1 MKQIYFGRYVSGK
14 IYKERMMRMR
24 LMTNSEQEP
33 KGIERLYYLAGD
45 IFWFIGYTFAPRAR
59 SYEEAVL
66 QGLQGWP
73 AFLPYPQAL
82 DMARIMYYFSLLSP
96 IFKWSAVIHATWEII
111 LFMAI
116 FVGMILKWAGWS
128 EIMLNNLFYCL
139 LLICPSLNTLS
150 IITEASLRAYR
161 RIPQIRAQIRAQR
174 EESRR
179 IRLEIERYSSILEG
193 WRREGYNVSDLKK
206 ALDDMRSIFAD
217 EHVRHR
223 VKDMFKEYESKIS
236 KLKALEAEL
245 NSLLSSARSIGLDFS
260 DSISSI
266 REMLR
271 DPSKLDEVES
281 IISALKDEVS
291 IAQARLKVDEWR
303 NRGYDVSE
311 LYELLMS
318 RNISMVEKR
327 LKEYE
332 EAASNVKKL
341 SERGF
346 DVSGLERLLR
356 KGKIDA
362 LKHNLTKFNK
372 VAQEMGTL
380 ERDIQLLGDKRFAEE
395 IQILKG
401 RLGNLSNL
409 EDVEEYVLR
418 LKRRVEEAIRESKI
432 EPWKRKLDEWLG
444 MGYDLSWLKSDLA
457 KYSVEIE
464 KKLEKY
470 ERAIQEIQQLKKDL
484 DMFKITTFNF
494 EIFLIEKKMVKGE
507 DIDRV
512 LEEVSSIRQ
521 KAQDIIKVEMEKSI
535 DGMILKVKKFLEEL
549 NTR

>member
-1 MKQIYFGRYVSGK
+1 MFNYF
-14 IYKERMMRMR
+14 
-24 LMTNSEQEP
+24 
-33 KGIERLYYLAGD
+33 
-45 IFWFIGYTFAPRAR
+45 TFSLLPAL
-59 SYEEAVL
+59 SYEKEKVVS
-66 QGLQGWP
+66 QGWP
-73 AFLPYPQAL
+73 AFLPYPQVAE
-82 DMARIMYYFSLLSP
+82 MVAIMYYFSLLSP
-96 IFKWSAVIHATWEII
+96 IFKWSAVIHVTWEFI
-111 LFMAI
+111 LFMVG

-128 EIMLNNLFYCL
+128 EIMLNNFLWCFV
-139 LLICPSLNTLS
+139 LICLSLNTLS
-150 IITEASLRAYR
+150 IITEASLRAR
-161 RIPQIRAQIRAQR
+161 RALLQIRAQKK
-174 EESRR
+174 EFRR
-179 IRLEIERYSSILEG
+179 IRLEMERYSSILEG
-193 WRREGYNVSDLKK
+193 WRREGYNVSDLEK
-206 ALDDMRSIFAD
+206 ALDNMHSIFAD
-217 EHVRHR
+217 EHVYHR

-260 DSISSI
+260 DRIPSI

-271 DPSKLDEVES
+271 DPSRLNEAENS
-281 IISALKDEVS
+281 ISVLK
-291 IAQARLKVDEWR
+291 
-303 NRGYDVSE
+303 
-311 LYELLMS
+311 
-318 RNISMVEKR
+318 
-327 LKEYE
+327 
-332 EAASNVKKL
+332 EAASNIKKL
-341 SERGF
+341 SEQGF

-356 KGKIDA
+356 IGKIDA

-401 RLGNLSNL
+401 RLGDLSKI

-549 NTR
+549 NAR